1 MKNNTASI
9 ALALAAAGSI
19 FIAAHATAAEV
30 KAPALIRIVVPFP
43 PGGSNDVIARA
54 LAVPLAKRLQTS
66 VIVDNKPGATG
77 VIGSDIV
84 AKSPPDGSVLL
95 LTSSTFLTAA
105 ATQPKLPFDPVAG
118 FAPVVVIGEGP
129 LLLAVSAALPVKSP
143 AELIAAARAKPGA
156 LNYGSAGIGSLGHL
170 ATELFSQAAK
180 IQMTHVS
187 YKGAANAIVD
197 LAGGQIQV
205 MISNYSS
212 LVPQLNT
219 GRVRPLAVTSK
230 QASPAF
236 PDLPPL
242 AATVPGF
249 AIDIWAGVLAP
260 AGTPAPLIERLN
272 REIREI
278 SASPELRAY
287 LDPDGQ
293 VPVAIGATAFA
304 TRLKDE
310 LAQWKGIATER
321 KIVAE

>member
-1 MKNNTASI
+1 MKNIPVSI
-9 ALALAAAGSI
+9 ALVLAAAGCV
-19 FIAAHATAAEV
+19 FGAAHATAADV

-84 AKSPPDGSVLL
+84 AKSPPDGSVVL

-105 ATQPKLPFDPVAG
+105 ATQPKLPFDPLTG
-118 FAPVVVIGEGP
+118 FAPVAMIGEGP
-129 LLLAVSAALPVKSP
+129 MLLAVSAALPVKSP
-143 AELIAAARAKPGA
+143 AELVALARAKPGA

-170 ATELFSQAAK
+170 ATELLSQAAK

-187 YKGAANAIVD
+187 YKGAANAIID

-219 GRVRPLAVTSK
+219 GRVRSLAVTSK
-230 QASPAF
+230 QTSPAF
-236 PDLPPL
+236 PDVPPL

-249 AIDIWAGVLAP
+249 AIDIWVGVLAP
-260 AGTPAPLIERLN
+260 AGTPAPLVEQLN
-272 REIREI
+272 REIRDI
-278 SASPELRAY
+278 SRSAELRTY
-287 LDPDGQ
+287 LEPDGAA
-293 VPVAIGATAFA
+293 PVSITAAAFA
-304 TRLKDE
+304 SRLKDE